1 MAKNYTF
8 NEAVNIIAK
17 GTDMESIADL
27 GRRYPVLVQKV
38 TVVATKAG
46 QDFVDLMSYMPDY
59 LTANKVNTAI
69 KAAISGTET
78 SDEEDEVENTEVESE
93 APKSKGSKK
102 AKVETTE
109 EESGE
114 EVDYNKFNGDT
125 LIKMCKERGIYERG
139 MKKAALVKAL
149 EDYDANGGSDSAD
162 EEESTG
168 TETGNP
174 YEGKSAV
181 ELFKECKK
189 RGLKAVPKKPAKF
202 YVDLLIKDDADKAET
217 TEDEDDDWGDEEA
230 EAPVEKK
237 AAPKATAKGGKAKA
251 AKKAEAESDDDDWDI

>member
-8 NEAVNIIAK
+8 NEAVKIIAK
-17 GTDMESIADL
+17 GTDLEAITDI
-27 GRRYPVLVQKV
+27 GRRYPVLATKV
-38 TVVATKAG
+38 AVVAAKAG
-46 QDFVDLMSYMPDY
+46 DEFVDLMGYMPDY

-69 KAAISGTET
+69 KAGITESGSVDDGTE
-78 SDEEDEVENTEVESE
+78 DTEVEAE
-93 APKSKGSKK
+93 A
-102 AKVETTE
+102 TTE
-109 EESGE
+109 EKSAE

-149 EDYDANGGSDSAD
+149 EDYDANGGSNTVD
-162 EEESTG
+162 EEESAG

-174 YEGKSAV
+174 YEGKSAM
-181 ELFKECKK
+181 ELFKECKARK
-189 RGLKAVPKKPAKF
+189 IKAAPKKPAKF
-202 YVDLLIKDDADKAET
+202 YADLLIKDDAAKAES
-217 TEDEDDDWGDEEA
+217 EEDDDWGDEEA

-251 AKKAEAESDDDDWDI
+251 AKKAEAESDDDDDWDI